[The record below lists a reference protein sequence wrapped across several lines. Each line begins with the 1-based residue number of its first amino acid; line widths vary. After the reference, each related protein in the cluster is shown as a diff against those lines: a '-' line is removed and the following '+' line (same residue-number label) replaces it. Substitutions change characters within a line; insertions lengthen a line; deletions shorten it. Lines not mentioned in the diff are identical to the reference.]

1 MEVASLAID
10 CRSTASY
17 DFLTESR
24 LLLDHNFL
32 MEPPLRHI
40 HSRSLPLESADKLP
54 NMSSCIQDTTY
65 FAVFLPAIQGS
76 NPAICFCYFNT
87 EGRLH
92 RTSLGG
98 TRKPARRRARTQVSS
113 DPARLCFL
121 SIAVYIKL
129 CRTLFQD
136 EFVLVLGTP
145 VCCADVYK
153 CLVS

>member
-1 MEVASLAID
+1 MEA
-10 CRSTASY
+10 
-17 DFLTESR
+17 
-24 LLLDHNFL
+24 
-32 MEPPLRHI
+32 PLQHI
-40 HSRSLPLESADKLP
+40 NWRNLILESADKLT
-54 NMSSCIQDTTY
+54 NVSSRIQVTTY
-65 FAVFLPAIQGS
+65 FAAILGS
-76 NPAICFCYFNT
+76 NHLACFCYFNT